1 MIDVDENGD
10 MNDVVMNTTTTSAT
24 TDSNNTN
31 NNNANWVGDQ
41 PMKNEN
47 ATGNGNVKGTKT
59 VADKKDKSQD
69 SIIQKLQSNKI
80 YDSDDNMDHNK
91 KATTSSGDKQ

>member
-24 TDSNNTN
+24 TDSNNANN

-41 PMKNEN
+41 PMKNEG
-47 ATGNGNVKGTKT
+47 TTVSGNVKGAKT
-59 VADKKDKSQD
+59 AAVKGDKKDKS
-69 SIIQKLQSNKI
+69 
-80 YDSDDNMDHNK
+80 
-91 KATTSSGDKQ
+91 